1 MVFSSVIFLFA
12 FLPAALLGYYLI
24 PARWQLYFLLAANL
38 FFYGWGEPV
47 YILLMMFSIALNYA
61 GAMLI
66 SRFPAKKKPALALTV
81 AANLLLLG
89 YYKYAAFAIGNAALL
104 FPQLKALGAPD
115 ILLPVGISFY
125 TFQCMSYVIDV
136 YRGDVP
142 AQANPFLFG
151 TYVSLFPQLIAGPIV
166 RYSDVMLE
174 MEHRV
179 VNFAIVSD
187 GIKQFAVG
195 LAKKLLL
202 ANAMGQMWESLNGAA
217 SAAAGAA
224 AAGGGIGLTGAADS
238 LLGGGNGLVGAWV
251 GAIAYSFQIYFDFS
265 GYSDMAVGLGKM
277 MGFRFPQNFNY
288 PYIAGSI
295 TDFWRRWHITL
306 STWFRMYVY
315 IPLGGNR
322 AGPRRQI
329 LNLLVVWFL
338 TGLWHGA
345 SWNFVVWGLYFCA
358 LLIAEKL
365 FLGRLLD
372 RAPAAVRHLYA
383 LFFVVFG
390 WVLFYFTDFSA
401 LASYAAGMFA
411 WTRAGAFSPDALR
424 VTLAYLPMLAICAV
438 AATPLP
444 KALLGRMAPRG
455 RAAWEAAGSIALL
468 ALCAAAVTSQ
478 SYNPF
483 IYFRF

>member
-24 PARWQLYFLLAANL
+24 PAKWQLYFLLAANL

-47 YILLMMFSIALNYA
+47 YILLMLFSIALNYA

-66 SRFPAKKKPALALTV
+66 SRLPAKKKPALALTV

-104 FPQLKALGAPD
+104 FPQLKALGVPD
-115 ILLPVGISFY
+115 VLLPVGISFY

-142 AQANPFLFG
+142 AQPNPLLFG

-174 MEHRV
+174 MEHRAIS
-179 VNFAIVSD
+179 FAAVGD
-187 GIKQFAVG
+187 GIKQFAAG

-202 ANAMGQMWESLNGAA
+202 ANAMGQMWEALS
-217 SAAAGAA
+217 SAAAGASGTA
-224 AAGGGIGLTGAADS
+224 GIAGAAGAAGNGIGLA
-238 LLGGGNGLVGAWV
+238 GAWV

-277 MGFRFPQNFNY
+277 MGFRFPQNFDY

-322 AGPRRQI
+322 RGAARQM
-329 LNLLVVWFL
+329 LNLLAVWFL

-372 RAPAAVRHLYA
+372 MAPAAVRHAYA
-383 LFFVVFG
+383 LFFIVFG
-390 WVLFYFTDFSA
+390 WILFYFTDFSA
-401 LASYAAGMFA
+401 LSSYAAGLFT

-424 VTLAYLPMLAICAV
+424 LTLAYLPMLAVCAV

-455 RAAWEAAGSIALL
+455 RAAWGAAGSIVLL